1 MGLDVLNRPLARS
14 ILTKLRSRETDQINF
29 RKNMV
34 RLGRLIGYE
43 IADNME
49 QEEVEVQTPLALTK
63 GIAIKDLD
71 NVIIINVLRAATPLV
86 EGLLKAFPA
95 ARQGVVVARRREG
108 TFNRSTAGMEVD
120 IYYSKLPDIG
130 ENDTVI
136 IADPMLATGST
147 VLKVL
152 ELVKSKGTPKS
163 IILVSVMASR
173 YGVNRI
179 LESDY
184 VLNIYTVE
192 IDEELNDQGYIVPGL
207 GDAGD
212 RAFG

>member
-1 MGLDVLNRPLARS
+1 MALDVLNKPLARS
-14 ILTKLRSRETDQINF
+14 ILTRLRSKDTDQINF

-43 IADNME
+43 IADNLE
-49 QEEVEVQTPLALTK
+49 NVEVEVETPLAMAK
-63 GIAIKDLD
+63 GVAIKDLD

-108 TFNRSTAGMEVD
+108 TFNRSTGGIGVD
-120 IYYSKLPDIG
+120 IYYSKLPEIGPDDI
-130 ENDTVI
+130 VI

-147 VLKVL
+147 VMKVL
-152 ELVKSKGTPKS
+152 ELIQSRGNPKS
-163 IILVSVMASR
+163 IIVVSVMASR
-173 YGVNRI
+173 YGVDRV
-179 LESDY
+179 LKSKYD
-184 VLNIYTVE
+184 LNIYTVE
-192 IDEELNDQGYIVPGL
+192 IDEELNDMGYIVPGL

>member
-1 MGLDVLNRPLARS
+1 MALDVLNRPLARS
-14 ILTKLRSRETDQINF
+14 ILTKLRSKDTNQINF

-43 IADNME
+43 IADNLE
-49 QEEVEVQTPLALTK
+49 HVEIEVETPLSIAR

-71 NVIIINVLRAATPLV
+71 NVVIINVLRAATPLV

-108 TFNRSTAGMEVD
+108 TFNRETGGIGVD
-120 IYYSKLPDIG
+120 IYYSKIPDIG
-130 ENDTVI
+130 PEDVVI

-152 ELVKSKGTPKS
+152 ELIQSRGKPKS
-163 IILVSVMASR
+163 IIIVSVMASR
-173 YGVNRI
+173 YGVNRV
-179 LESDY
+179 LESGY
-184 VLNIYTVE
+184 PINVYTVE
-192 IDEELNDQGYIVPGL
+192 IDEELNEMGYIVPGL